1 MIIIT
6 IYEFSDYKGCYIIPI
21 TLNIILTM
29 ILIIIMKIR
38 WNFLKEHIYAY
49 KKKIYTEK
57 Q

>member
-49 KKKIYTEK
+49 KKKLYTEK